1 MLRRALV
8 TVALLQVVVFP
19 AGAAEFIPSWDVEG
33 VWSSNVLL
41 STDEQSDFSVRTG
54 PTLRFREPQGD
65 LTYDVQY
72 LVRYEGYAQT
82 ENVSGIDSTDQY
94 MSGRAIWRI
103 TPTSRLEASNSF
115 AYTTYIDDL
124 VENAGLIS
132 TVTTGLD
139 RVTTNNA
146 RAAFTHDFGR
156 LWSLSASVGN
166 IFYDYEAQN
175 QADTTATTGTLEL
188 TRAFSPRLSAGMGG
202 QYQRQEFD
210 PSDISPSRGTTL
222 YQGFGVLSYAI
233 SPTWTF
239 SARAGPA
246 FVQPDSIES
255 GDLVLPSYFAVDPS
269 TCPTRADGTP
279 VLASSCD
286 PTYYLTTSF
295 RVEPVPPSQTLTAV
309 PFVGSQ
315 SASSSLNYFGTI
327 STSKQWRQ
335 WSVNLNYS
343 RSASN
348 SSGLNGSSVLDQFI
362 GTVNWIPS
370 RDWSLAFDAI
380 YSKQTALNK
389 TRLSEAALVPGV
401 ASFSNGLTLGT
412 IGIPFEVDSGQEVS
426 NEIDITTL
434 YFTLTGRR
442 RISRN
447 LSLIGSATYWQ
458 QESNGLVLQD
468 THLQEIEVT
477 VGFTWE
483 FDPIPL

>member
-1 MLRRALV
+1 
-8 TVALLQVVVFP
+8 
-19 AGAAEFIPSWDVEG
+19 
-33 VWSSNVLL
+33 
-41 STDEQSDFSVRTG
+41 
-54 PTLRFREPQGD
+54 
-65 LTYDVQY
+65 
-72 LVRYEGYAQT
+72 
-82 ENVSGIDSTDQY
+82 
-94 MSGRAIWRI
+94 
-103 TPTSRLEASNSF
+103 
-115 AYTTYIDDL
+115 
-124 VENAGLIS
+124 
-132 TVTTGLD
+132 
-139 RVTTNNA
+139 
-146 RAAFTHDFGR
+146 
-156 LWSLSASVGN
+156 
-166 IFYDYEAQN
+166 
-175 QADTTATTGTLEL
+175 
-188 TRAFSPRLSAGMGG
+188 MGG

-348 SSGLNGSSVLDQFI
+348 SSGLNGSS
-362 GTVNWIPS
+362 
-370 RDWSLAFDAI
+370 
-380 YSKQTALNK
+380 
-389 TRLSEAALVPGV
+389 
-401 ASFSNGLTLGT
+401 ASTS
-412 IGIPFEVDSGQEVS
+412 S
-426 NEIDITTL
+426 
-434 YFTLTGRR
+434 
-442 RISRN
+442 
-447 LSLIGSATYWQ
+447 SAR
-458 QESNGLVLQD
+458 
-468 THLQEIEVT
+468 
-477 VGFTWE
+477 
-483 FDPIPL
+483 